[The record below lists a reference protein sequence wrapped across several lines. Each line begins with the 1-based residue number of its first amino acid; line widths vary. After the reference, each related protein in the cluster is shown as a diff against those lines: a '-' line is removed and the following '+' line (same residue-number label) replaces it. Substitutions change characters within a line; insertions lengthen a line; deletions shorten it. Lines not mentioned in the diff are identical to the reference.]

1 MAKKIKELAV
11 DIKIYKTPG
20 PQSVRRKN
28 TTTVQII
35 PTATTAAENQSQQ
48 QQTGTGRSRN
58 RRHRH

>member
-1 MAKKIKELAV
+1 MAKKLKELAV

-28 TTTVQII
+28 ITTVQVI
-35 PTATTAAENQSQQ
+35 PTAATAVNQSQQ
-48 QQTGTGRSRN
+48 QQTGSGRSRN